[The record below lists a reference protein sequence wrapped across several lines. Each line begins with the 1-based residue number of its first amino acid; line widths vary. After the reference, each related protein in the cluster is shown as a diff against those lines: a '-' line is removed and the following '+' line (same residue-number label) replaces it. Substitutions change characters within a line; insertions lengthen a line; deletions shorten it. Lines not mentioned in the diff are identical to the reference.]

1 MGFLS
6 QVCKLAVSRLY
17 PACFSVYSPGVM
29 NVFTFSSVFLK
40 STGASLV
47 AQMLKYL
54 PTMWETQIRF
64 LGGEGPLEKEMAVY
78 VWVCF

>member
-1 MGFLS
+1 
-6 QVCKLAVSRLY
+6 
-17 PACFSVYSPGVM
+17 M

-54 PTMWETQIRF
+54 PTRWETQIRF
-64 LGGEGPLEKEMAVY
+64 LGGEDPLEKEMAVY
-78 VWVCF
+78 VWVCV